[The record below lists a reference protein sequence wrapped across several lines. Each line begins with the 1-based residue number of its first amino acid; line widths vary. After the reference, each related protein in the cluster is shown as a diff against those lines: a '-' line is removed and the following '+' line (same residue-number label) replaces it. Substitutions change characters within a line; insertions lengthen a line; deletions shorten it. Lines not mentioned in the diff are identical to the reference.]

1 MYNGKIWCF
10 GGRDDN
16 TRYNSMH
23 SFDLRTNTWSL
34 VDQRGDVPSARTAH
48 RGVIYKDHWWIYG
61 GTTLDGITSG
71 DFFKFD
77 FGKFFLLFV
86 CSVFCSHNF
95 FPASEKWE
103 RISWKG
109 EGPKP
114 KTGHF
119 MWIDGGHL
127 YICCGEDSAEMDVNF
142 NDEGFWR
149 IDLDKVVAHQ
159 VEWERVSLKHTSLSV
174 HFLDGVQAKV
184 GAHVF
189 FLMSRQMHVYTPSE
203 GEVRVVSAAPAESQS
218 CMVALDGVLYLVPE
232 KSFNYCECSTLSS
245 FVFFKLH
252 YTLFTRF
259 FLHFIVFIVT
269 LPTWSLGGEI

>member
-1 MYNGKIWCF
+1 MA
-10 GGRDDN
+10 
-16 TRYNSMH
+16 RYGASEEEMITL
-23 SFDLRTNTWSL
+23 D
-34 VDQRGDVPSARTAH
+34 
-48 RGVIYKDHWWIYG
+48 
-61 GTTLDGITSG
+61 TTLCTLSTYERTRGALWTREET
-71 DFFKFD
+71 
-77 FGKFFLLFV
+77 FLVKGLHIEVSFIRTTGGYTEELLSMESLPEISSNLISV
-86 CSVFCSHNF
+86 SFSYFLCAVFCSHNF

-142 NDEGFWR
+142 NEEGFWR